1 METGYLD
8 RFGAVRTINKTI
20 DGIQQSRE
28 FMTIINSEVQSG
40 MDRNTGSGITP
51 VKQRQ
56 IMKKHRGRE
65 VKLKCRQALNCL
77 EPTG

>member
-1 METGYLD
+1 METGYSD
-8 RFGAVRTINKTI
+8 RFGAVRAINKTI
-20 DGIQQSRE
+20 DGIQQSKE

-51 VKQRQ
+51 AKQRQ
-56 IMKKHRGRE
+56 IRKKHRGRE
-65 VKLKCRQALNCL
+65 VKLKCRPALNCL